1 MSNAFSVNVLFYVS
15 SPRVAA
21 ARQPW
26 AGVSERL
33 RRNYPDDVLDEFLR
47 HGRFQKSFCRKL
59 IDIARRRGVVWE
71 TRCLAVLMVEHQIL
85 KLQPD
90 DLNAFDWLFDELNLM
105 TAGALNPSL
114 LKDGY
119 STTELRPFIQEFQRR
134 LARLDRVHRNIHGPK
149 TSDAALRE
157 FVELSRS
164 ECKLTLARYLF
175 TPEEIVDRIVKEIK
189 TTDGVKDLDI
199 TQPQFIDAETAHA
212 LQRLP
217 DFEATIL
224 RLLCEGQK
232 IYWVDERT
240 SSRIN
245 SLVEYPLTT
254 VVLVIKPPGSEIEFE
269 LKRAGR
275 RGNNP
280 FNVVFRRNE
289 YRVPPP
295 HRLDGGSMQ
304 WLLRFEAR
312 AAAKFRSI
320 YRLVHGSEAPLPG
333 YVSRTTVF
341 SIPTRHGPVAAFR
354 YFTDPQMFGQR
365 GFEEM
370 RAAMKDAVIALK
382 KEEGENLP
390 AVAGEMG
397 VTAEFLSHVAPGQ
410 AILTGT
416 SSFRIDKLGLYLS
429 PCGAQKY
436 FAEWLRVAFTK
447 ADAKQFADTLLE
459 EVLGVYEPPDVAL
472 DDYGSYIDAAFNL
485 SSNRARADEIFLELV
500 REIAKVWGTLL
511 GARGYSRGESFVA
524 RNVGLRSVWEQ
535 GQWKVKLIFM
545 DHDALSL
552 PDLENGHFYA
562 QTAMPAIL
570 LDERHVWGR
579 ANPALFPVS
588 LVGYLI
594 GIYRIDGELEARA
607 HALAENELKAA
618 YDKTHAAMLNDQR
631 LRAFFSDI
639 FLSRLFD
646 WDEFV
651 RGYLHGQSATWKKK
665 MKKLFAEKGYEA
677 DAFDYYV
684 HAADHGR
691 GFLERNRFLF

>member
-1 MSNAFSVNVLFYVS
+1 M
-15 SPRVAA
+15 VAA
-21 ARQPW
+21 
-26 AGVSERL
+26 RL
-33 RRNYPDDVLDEFLR
+33 TTRIHHEQISNDLLDEFLR
-47 HGRFQKSFCRKL
+47 HGRVQKRFCRKL
-59 IDIARRRGVVWE
+59 IDIARQRGVAWE

-90 DLNAFDWLFDELNLM
+90 DLNAFDWLFDELNLK
-105 TAGALNPSL
+105 TAGALKPSL

-134 LARLDRVHRNIHGPK
+134 LARLDRVHRKIGGPK
-149 TSDAALRE
+149 TPDAALRE

-175 TPEEIVDRIVKEIK
+175 TPEEIVDRIGREIK
-189 TTDGVKDLDI
+189 TTDGVKDLDV
-199 TQPQFIDAETAHA
+199 TQPQFIDAERAHA
-212 LQRLP
+212 LKQLP
-217 DFEATIL
+217 DFEAAIL

-232 IYWVDERT
+232 IYWVDEHT

-275 RGNNP
+275 RASNP

-304 WLLRFEAR
+304 WLLRYEAR

-320 YRLVHGSEAPLPG
+320 YRLVHGSDAPLPG

-354 YFTDPQMFGQR
+354 YFTDPQMFGPR
-365 GFEEM
+365 GFQEM
-370 RAAMKDAVIALK
+370 RGAMKDAVIALK

-429 PCGAQKY
+429 ECGAQKY
-436 FAEWLRVAFTK
+436 FDEWLRVVFTK
-447 ADAKQFADTLLE
+447 TDAKQFADALLE

-472 DDYGSYIDAAFNL
+472 DDYGGYIEAAFKV

-511 GARGYSRGESFVA
+511 AARGYSRGESFVA
-524 RNVGLRSVWEQ
+524 RNVGMRSVWEQ

-562 QTAMPAIL
+562 QTAMPAML

-594 GIYRIDGELEARA
+594 GIYRIDRDLEARA
-607 HALAENELKAA
+607 QSLAEKELKAA
-618 YDKTHAAMLNDQR
+618 YDKTHEAMVKDQR
-631 LRAFFSDI
+631 LRAFFSDVFI
-639 FLSRLFD
+639 SRLFD
-646 WDEFV
+646 WDEFA
-651 RGYLHGQSATWKKK
+651 RGYLNGQSATWKKE

-677 DAFDYYV
+677 DAFDYYT
-684 HAADHGR
+684 HAAENSR
-691 GFLERNRFLF
+691 GFLERNKFLF

>member
-1 MSNAFSVNVLFYVS
+1 M
-15 SPRVAA
+15 VAA
-21 ARQPW
+21 
-26 AGVSERL
+26 RL
-33 RRNYPDDVLDEFLR
+33 TTRIHHEQIFKDLLDEFLR
-47 HGRFQKSFCRKL
+47 HGRWQKSFCRKL
-59 IDIARRRGVVWE
+59 LNVARQRAIAWE
-71 TRCLAVLMVEHQIL
+71 TRCLAVLMAEHQIL

-90 DLNAFDWLFDELNLM
+90 DLAFDWLFSELNLH
-105 TAGALNPSL
+105 TAGALKPSL

-119 STTELRPFIQEFQRR
+119 STTEPRRFIKEFHFR
-134 LARLDRVHRNIHGPK
+134 LARLNRVHQKIRGVN
-149 TSDAALRE
+149 TSDVALRE
-157 FVELSRS
+157 FVALSRT

-175 TPEEIVDRIVKEIK
+175 TPEEVVDRVVKEIQ
-189 TTDGVKDLDI
+189 TTDGVKDLDVA
-199 TQPQFIDAETAHA
+199 QPQFIDAETAHA
-212 LQRLP
+212 LKQLP
-217 DFEATIL
+217 DFEAAIL

-232 IYWVDERT
+232 IYWVAERT

-269 LKRAGR
+269 LKRTGR
-275 RGNNP
+275 KGNNP
-280 FNVVFRRNE
+280 LSVVFRRNG
-289 YRVPPP
+289 YRVPLP

-304 WLLRFEAR
+304 WLLRYEMR

-341 SIPTRHGPVAAFR
+341 SVPTRHGPVAAFR
-354 YFTDPQMFGQR
+354 YFTDPQIFGQR
-365 GFEEM
+365 GFQEM
-370 RAAMKDAVIALK
+370 RGAMKDAVVALK

-410 AILTGT
+410 TILTGT

-429 PCGAQKY
+429 PYGAQRY
-436 FAEWLRVAFTK
+436 FDEWLGVSFTK
-447 ADAKQFADTLLE
+447 ADAKQFADALLE
-459 EVLGVYEPPDVAL
+459 EVLGVYEPPNVAL
-472 DDYGSYIDAAFNL
+472 EDYGGYVEAAFEVP
-485 SSNRARADEIFLELV
+485 SNRARADQIFLDLV

-511 GARGYSRGESFVA
+511 GARGFSRGESFVA

-562 QTAMPAIL
+562 QTAMPAML

-594 GIYRIDGELEARA
+594 NIYRIGSELAARA
-607 HALAENELKAA
+607 RALAEEELKAA
-618 YDKTHAAMLNDQR
+618 YHQTHSAMLNDGR
-631 LRAFFSDI
+631 LRAFFSDV
-639 FLSRLFD
+639 FMSRLFD
-646 WDEFV
+646 WDEFA
-651 RGYLHGQSATWKKK
+651 RGYLNGHSESWKKK

-677 DAFDYYV
+677 DAFDYYTQ
-684 HAADHGR
+684 AAGKGQ
-691 GFLERNRFLF
+691 GFLERNKFLF